1 MNEEID
7 NKIKYKKVTDEQVL
21 NMYAILCRNL
31 WNFPHIPIELVADR
45 LHTSVYQ
52 VRKAYHNLEK
62 LGYMEKVEVPTMT
75 EEYDNG
81 LYTETVVVLKTK
93 AFNITKKGQEKVGVK
108 IYE

>member
-7 NKIKYKKVTDEQVL
+7 KKIKYKKVTDEQVL

-31 WNFPHIPIELVADR
+31 WDFPHIPIELVADR

-62 LGYMEKVEVPTMT
+62 QGYMEKVEVPTMV
-75 EEYDNG
+75 EDYDNG
-81 LYTETVVVLKTK
+81 LYLETVVILKTK
-93 AFNITKKGQEKVGVK
+93 AFDITKKGQEKAGVRL
-108 IYE
+108 YE